1 MDNVERL
8 LTSALRCFTVNVE
21 WKRLFVVFFKIFS
34 IFPRKRRFVFKF
46 RRIVTIGIS
55 FSFSFLMQSQ
65 YMRYKMKI
73 VPANISKIND
83 QFNSPYPVVI

>member
-1 MDNVERL
+1 MWNENV
-8 LTSALRCFTVNVE
+8 SYS
-21 WKRLFVVFFKIFS
+21 FVIFFKIFS
-34 IFPRKRRFVFKF
+34 ILSRKRRFVFNSEESYD
-46 RRIVTIGIS
+46 RI
-55 FSFSFLMQSQ
+55 FLFFFNAITV